1 MPAPKEFKSRSE
13 KPSERFSKM
22 GDGGGRYSSLLPR
35 WPRVRADH
43 SLPRRP
49 GAILESA
56 WHVRAPKRGFVNQ
69 ATALARPGRLP
80 LVSGP
85 EGDPRP
91 AVSRCPPPPPPRQ
104 CHCSL
109 TSRCGPAPR
118 PPPSLPPSLPPP
130 SPPPAPGARYPAA
143 SKAPAE
149 QGSPHGPAGAAP
161 PCALPNLPLLFQLP
175 SSPRLQHRG
184 GLQNAE
190 HGAAATPGI
199 RSGRPAEASPA
210 RAGRRGSACV
220 RARVCIQPGLCG
232 R

>member
-91 AVSRCPPPPPPRQ
+91 AVSRCPPPPPPTAV
-104 CHCSL
+104 SL
-109 TSRCGPAPR
+109 FSDVTLRPR
-118 PPPSLPPSLPPP
+118 PSPPTLPPSFPP
-130 SPPPAPGARYPAA
+130 SPLPTSSSWRPIPCSLQSPGRARLPPRPGRGCAPLCSPQLAFVIPAPFLASPPTPRRAAKRGARSRRHTWNP
-143 SKAPAE
+143 KRAP
-149 QGSPHGPAGAAP
+149 GRS
-161 PCALPNLPLLFQLP
+161 LP
-175 SSPRLQHRG
+175 
-184 GLQNAE
+184 
-190 HGAAATPGI
+190 
-199 RSGRPAEASPA
+199 RS
-210 RAGRRGSACV
+210 
-220 RARVCIQPGLCG
+220 CG
-232 R
+232 EEG